1 MFEIKFSGLNSEDYI
16 KNLIPPE
23 RKEISI
29 DSFVPSKVVHCAKRL
44 TMSLTDQIKHILIDG
59 EECLIVPMFGLLTSF
74 VSSIA
79 AKITSFQHL
88 LTLIDKNLHTKD
100 KVLQALTAIG
110 VILRGNWVIQS
121 EVLYP
126 EKSWSAL
133 NGIPAE
139 YMCKARDYI
148 VSGGIYISIKEVTT
162 NHLSSLPV
170 VPVH

>member
-1 MFEIKFSGLNSEDYI
+1 MNCPHDRSSYI
-16 KNLIPPE
+16 ML
-23 RKEISI
+23 
-29 DSFVPSKVVHCAKRL
+29 
-44 TMSLTDQIKHILIDG
+44 
-59 EECLIVPMFGLLTSF
+59 
-74 VSSIA
+74 SIA

-148 VSGGIYISIKEVTT
+148 VSWIKVVLPVDLKSIK
-162 NHLSSLPV
+162 V
-170 VPVH
+170 VLITFPNRH